1 MYFRQQLEKIM
12 ADASLSD
19 LDKNLLVEK
28 LTLHV
33 LAYDALAGLED
44 VSIKSVLKKLDD
56 AGRLEELK
64 DLLKEKTKFVD
75 TTPTDNIYDDVSMV
89 Q

>member
-1 MYFRQQLEKIM
+1 M
-12 ADASLSD
+12 
-19 LDKNLLVEK
+19 
-28 LTLHV
+28 
-33 LAYDALAGLED
+33 LAYDALAGLEE
-44 VSIKSVLKKLDD
+44 VNIKSVLKKLDD

>member
-33 LAYDALAGLED
+33 LAYDALE
-44 VSIKSVLKKLDD
+44 VLK
-56 AGRLEELK
+56 
-64 DLLKEKTKFVD
+64 T
-75 TTPTDNIYDDVSMV
+75 
-89 Q
+89 